1 RNSLTRRDLGAMFG
15 PRSVSIGSRALGG
28 SSTDDDGWGQWFNS
42 VPGDHRA
49 PRTAHLSG
57 VVPARRRCARRLPGP
72 FPSSG
77 PVRFT
82 AGRAAEPR
90 AAGPDPP
97 AAAAVGAHAR
107 AGAGPAVGERLS
119 AEPARCVSGW
129 GVGGWGVVGCGVAG
143 WSVGAVRHPGP
154 GIAAGGS
161 ESPGRRYGPDPDA
174 GRLHTEPGVRG
185 GRVPALDHAVPAA
198 ALRAGAARLQARR
211 GRSAGLDPHG

>member
-1 RNSLTRRDLGAMFG
+1 RAAERCGTLGLTDPQPRAGA
-15 PRSVSIGSRALGG
+15 SGS
-28 SSTDDDGWGQWFNS
+28 
-42 VPGDHRA
+42 
-49 PRTAHLSG
+49 
-57 VVPARRRCARRLPGP
+57 PA
-72 FPSSG
+72 S
-77 PVRFT
+77 
-82 AGRAAEPR
+82 RAAEPR

-97 AAAAVGAHAR
+97 AAAAVRSHAR
-107 AGAGPAVGERLS
+107 AGAGAAVGERLS

-143 WSVGAVRHPGP
+143 WSVGAVRHPGL

-174 GRLHTEPGVRG
+174 GRLHAEPGVWG
-185 GRVPALDHAVPAA
+185 GRVPPLDHAVPAA

>member
-1 RNSLTRRDLGAMFG
+1 PLARASA
-15 PRSVSIGSRALGG
+15 IG
-28 SSTDDDGWGQWFNS
+28 
-42 VPGDHRA
+42 V
-49 PRTAHLSG
+49 
-57 VVPARRRCARRLPGP
+57 
-72 FPSSG
+72 
-77 PVRFT
+77 T

-143 WSVGAVRHPGP
+143 WSVGAVRHPGL

-161 ESPGRRYGPDPDA
+161 ECPDRRYGPGPDA
-174 GRLHTEPGVRG
+174 GRLHAE
-185 GRVPALDHAVPAA
+185 
-198 ALRAGAARLQARR
+198 
-211 GRSAGLDPHG
+211 